1 MDDSQERLDHD
12 READQQE
19 EEDRATQKRQ
29 ILEGRGPGLW
39 TEVRLGLQQKA
50 KDLNDNGSK
59 ELLVAPA
66 TKLERLTIFAK
77 FGDGQRETTAEFD
90 SESYAIYYYSQRASD
105 RIPDISE
112 NLRMAV
118 NDDNSVVLLTSHGRP
133 ESADDVVDRILNS
146 LMVW

>member
-1 MDDSQERLDHD
+1 MDDSKERLDTD
-12 READQQE
+12 REAERQE
-19 EEDRATQKRQ
+19 ERATQKRQ

-39 TEVRLGLQQKA
+39 TEVRSGLQQKA
-50 KDLNDNGSK
+50 KDLNDNGGK

-66 TKLERLTIFAK
+66 TKLERLTIFSK
-77 FGDGQRETTAEFD
+77 FGDGQRETTVEFE
-90 SESYAIYYYSQRASD
+90 SESFAIYYYSKRVSD

-118 NDDNSVVLLTSHGRP
+118 TDDNSVVLLTSHGRP
-133 ESADDVVDRILNS
+133 QSADDVVDRILNS